1 MKTRVTHLAAFL
13 ALSVVVTVIWSAA
26 TAGGNVGRGAEAE
39 SALKA
44 KWIWKD
50 QSDYN
55 PYNQMIVARKRFTLD
70 RVDQA
75 TLRITADSFYRLYV
89 NGQWVNDGPCRSWPE
104 HFQYDVLDVTPYLR
118 VGKNEIRV
126 LARYYGVG
134 DFHKVP
140 KQAGLLVDLDVAR
153 AGSPA
158 VSIASDGSWEV
169 AESRALVRNTPKQS
183 VQMEPAEI
191 YDARLEDQLKFSAAR
206 ELFAADKGP
215 WKDLHP
221 RDVALMT
228 RQPVALQGFLGAK
241 VVKAEG
247 RNFCMPVARLVNP
260 GVIEANNHASCA
272 CGMATLLENAERLTL
287 GLETENMRVSIDGRQ
302 TRDGKVDLAP
312 GRHLVLAFVCNVFGH
327 DKEKT
332 VRLLNPTGYKLV
344 NPLGAGD
351 ANPWCFIRFPEYA
364 YTGNDLVRAPFDK
377 EVPKLAEI
385 GAGYPQAVDQAL
397 RTVKS
402 PADFS
407 ARLGARAERM
417 PADQMFVEEI
427 SWKFRGR
434 QVVGDA
440 AKLVDAPTALMHQ
453 NPELTTVL
461 PSSEGD
467 VELLYDL
474 GVQDCGYWAF
484 ELLADAGVAVDMF
497 AVEYIAPDGRI
508 QHTGAGYRNGMRY
521 ITRQGLNRFTS
532 LKRRSGRYLFV
543 TLRNQK
549 SPVRIRHLQL
559 IESTYPVAVVGSF
572 ASSDARLD
580 KIWEISTRTLK
591 LCMEDT
597 YTDCPLYEQTHWV
610 GDARNESLFGY
621 SVFGAV
627 DLGRRC
633 IRLTGQSLERFPITG
648 CQTPS
653 GWDVLLPAWSFL
665 WGISTWDYYWATGDK
680 QFLGEIYPAV
690 IRNLRGAE
698 KHTNEQG
705 LFSGPFWNMFDWS
718 GADQGPKTVLHNSM
732 FVVGAIDAALKD
744 AEVLGDTR
752 HTAWLKAFRARL
764 VSGINKL
771 WDAKK
776 GAYPDSIRDDGTIS
790 PSTCQHTSFLSILY
804 GIVDPAHLGEARRNL
819 LDPPLGMVRI
829 GSPFAVL
836 YLYET
841 LEKLGLEDEIIRQIY
856 QNYLPMLEAGA
867 TTVWE
872 SFPTGTTGQGGFP
885 TRSHCH
891 AWSSAPSYFLNRIVL
906 GIKSTAAG
914 AGSVEISPRLAGLTW
929 ARGAV
934 ATPRGPIAVAWTL
947 AGNVLDVTCTAPEG
961 VQVTFV
967 KNASH
972 AGKAVKLNGV
982 AVP

>member
-1 MKTRVTHLAAFL
+1 MKTKLIGISL
-13 ALSVVVTVIWSAA
+13 GTVLVAA
-26 TAGGNVGRGAEAE
+26 TAATWSQPGMTAAPSPLV
-39 SALKA
+39 A
-44 KWIWKD
+44 KWIWTN
-50 QSDYN
+50 QADYN
-55 PYNQMIVARKRFTLD
+55 IYNQTIVARKQFALD
-70 RVDQA
+70 RIDRGVM
-75 TLRITADSFYRLYV
+75 RITADSFYRLYV

-104 HFQYDVLDVTPYLR
+104 HFQYDVIDVTPYLR

-126 LARYYGVG
+126 LARYFGVG
-134 DFHKVP
+134 DFHRVP
-140 KQAGLLVDLDVAR
+140 KQAGLLVELDVAR
-153 AGSPA
+153 TGGPLLKIGTDAT
-158 VSIASDGSWEV
+158 WEV
-169 AESRALVRNTPKQS
+169 AESRALVRNVPKQS
-183 VQMEPAEI
+183 IQMEPAEVF
-191 YDARLEDQLKFSAAR
+191 DARLDGQFRWAPAK
-206 ELFAADKGP
+206 ELFAAAAGP
-215 WKDLHP
+215 WKAINP

-228 RQPVALQGFLGAK
+228 RQPVSLAGFLAAK
-241 VVKAEG
+241 VVQAEG
-247 RNFCMPVARLVNP
+247 VNFCLPAARLVNP

-272 CGMATLLENAERLTL
+272 CGMATILENAAPLALVVEN
-287 GLETENMRVSIDGRQ
+287 ENMRVAIDGRQ
-302 TRDGKVDLAP
+302 ARDGKFDLAP
-312 GRHLVLAFVCNVFGH
+312 GRHLVLAFVRNVFGH
-327 DKEKT
+327 DKEKAL
-332 VRLLNPTGYKLV
+332 RLLNVTGYKLV
-344 NPLGAGD
+344 NPLATGD

-364 YTGNDLVRAPFDK
+364 YTHNDLVRNVK
-377 EVPKLAEI
+377 EVPRLYEI
-385 GAGYPQAVDQAL
+385 ATGYQKAVEQGL
-397 RTVKS
+397 RNVKT
-402 PADFS
+402 PADF
-407 ARLGARAERM
+407 AAQLGKRAERM
-417 PADQMFVEEI
+417 AAEAMFVEEV

-434 QVVGDA
+434 KVVADA
-440 AKLVDAPTALMHQ
+440 APLVDAPAALLAE
-453 NPELTTVL
+453 NPELTTVR
-461 PSSEGD
+461 PSREGD
-467 VELLYDL
+467 VELAYDL
-474 GVQDCGYWAF
+474 GAQNCGYWSF
-484 ELLADAGVAVDMF
+484 DLLADAGVAVDIF

-521 ITRQGLNRFTS
+521 ITRQGRNTFTS
-532 LKRRSGRYLFV
+532 LKRRSGRFLFV

-549 SPVRIRHLQL
+549 TPVRIRHLHL
-559 IESTYPVAVVGSF
+559 IESTYPVTAVGSF
-572 ASSDARLD
+572 AASDARLD

-621 SVFGAV
+621 SVFGAA

-633 IRLTGQSLERFPITG
+633 IRLTAQSLERYPITG

-680 QFLGEIYPAV
+680 QFLREVYPAV
-690 IRNLRGAE
+690 IRNLQGAE
-698 KHTNEQG
+698 RLTTAQG

-744 AEVLGDTR
+744 GEALGDTQ
-752 HTAWLKAFRARL
+752 HTAWLKAYRARL
-764 VSGINKL
+764 VAGINKL
-771 WDAKK
+771 WDEQKN
-776 GAYPDSIRDDGTIS
+776 AYPDSIRDDGSIS

-804 GIVDPAHLGEARRNL
+804 DIVEPAHLPAARKNL
-819 LDPPLGMVRI
+819 LEPPAKMVRI

-906 GIKSTAAG
+906 GIKPTAPG
-914 AGSVEISPRLAGLTW
+914 AASIEISPRLAGLTW
-929 ARGAV
+929 ARGSV
-934 ATPRGPIAVAWTL
+934 ATPRGPVNVSWTATEKSL
-947 AGNVLDVTCTAPEG
+947 EVTCSAPEG
-961 VQVTFV
+961 VQVKFL

-972 AGKAVKLNGV
+972 AGKTVKFNGA